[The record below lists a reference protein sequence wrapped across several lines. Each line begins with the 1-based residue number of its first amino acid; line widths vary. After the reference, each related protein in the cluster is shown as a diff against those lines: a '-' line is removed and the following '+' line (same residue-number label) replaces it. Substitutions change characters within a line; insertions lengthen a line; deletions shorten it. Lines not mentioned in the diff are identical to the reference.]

1 MLKILGIFFVGIL
14 CAGVGLTVAWKILE
28 LLARLS
34 NKRLARQARR
44 HLHIKRVLTTK
55 SHQ

>member
-28 LLARLS
+28 LLARFS

-44 HLHIKRVLTTK
+44 HLHLKRVLTTK